1 MKNFI
6 VLAIP
11 ICLILGSSGLLVNTY
26 LETEEFLTQEDD
38 LTRVSANLN
47 PAEENTASEEASQAR
62 TLANYEGVYNR
73 KLFGRPA
80 VENPNSPS
88 AHPEEEAI
96 AQEEKLTLSLKGIAQ
111 VGENYLAAIQD
122 SASGQTKFMRIGE
135 EIAGYEIVEIGA
147 ENAKLKELETEEI
160 ITLSLVKME

>member
-73 KLFGRPA
+73 KLFGRPE

-88 AHPEEEAI
+88 AHPEEEA
-96 AQEEKLTLSLKGIAQ
+96 AQEEKPSLSLKGIAQ

-135 EIAGYEIVEIGA
+135 EIAGYQIVEIGT
-147 ENAKLKELETEEI
+147 ESAKLKELETEEI